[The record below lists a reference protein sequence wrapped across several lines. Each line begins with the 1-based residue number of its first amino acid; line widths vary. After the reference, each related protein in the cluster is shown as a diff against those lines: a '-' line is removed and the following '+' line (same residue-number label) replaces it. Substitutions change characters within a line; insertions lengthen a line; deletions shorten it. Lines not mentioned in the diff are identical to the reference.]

1 MIIAF
6 HYITKFTSKKPISV
20 ALTVL
25 MIILFVVY
33 FDQRL
38 GAAQCAPQRLVEI
51 VIFSDFCAKKLKK
64 ARNLQQNFAKTR
76 FFKFSPECW
85 STVLIPKKQC
95 LGCAGPKRWSK
106 YTTIVHS
113 TIYFHV
119 LISTLIVYGHYL
131 HPL

>member
-51 VIFSDFCAKKLKK
+51 VIFSVFCAKKLKK
-64 ARNLQQNFAKTR
+64 ARNLQQNFAKNT
-76 FFKFSPECW
+76 FF
-85 STVLIPKKQC
+85 
-95 LGCAGPKRWSK
+95 
-106 YTTIVHS
+106 
-113 TIYFHV
+113 
-119 LISTLIVYGHYL
+119 
-131 HPL
+131 